1 MKKQTKQRIAALV
14 IVVIFGMSSIAFV
27 VGSLAGTPQQ
37 DEIKPLENFVVEGP
51 VDQRVEDAYYKG
63 GFTWMKFYYIDKND
77 LLYLSV
83 DQFPELFQAP
93 NNQKQLIVQKLESNE
108 SSAYIYSVNGQEELS
123 QPTEEQ
129 LIESVCRVLSAPPP
143 DCAFLNQTKTNNP
156 TLSINTTGNN
166 TQNNTA

>member
-27 VGSLAGTPQQ
+27 VGSLAGTPQE
-37 DEIKPLENFVVEGP
+37 DKIKPLENFVVEGH

-63 GFTWMKFYYIDKND
+63 GFSWMKFYYTDKND

-83 DQFPELFQAP
+83 DQFPDIFKAP
-93 NNQKQLIVQKLESNE
+93 NGQRQLIVQKLEGNE
-108 SSAYIYSVNGQEELS
+108 SYVYVYSLNGQEELTV
-123 QPTEEQ
+123 PTEEQ

-143 DCAFLNQTKTNNP
+143 DCAFLNQTKTNN
-156 TLSINTTGNN
+156 TNSNN
-166 TQNNTA
+166 STI